1 MFLLNAPYTLR
12 PLRSTTLNLS
22 TTLTCSRPAKSRL
35 GGADLPARF
44 GQTSPATEQQAGE
57 NPTLGAG
64 SPTMLGVS
72 EDTVYEMMTN
82 DELDAL
88 GPEAKRDDM
97 DTPDQLRRD
106 GGIA

>member
-1 MFLLNAPYTLR
+1 
-12 PLRSTTLNLS
+12 
-22 TTLTCSRPAKSRL
+22 
-35 GGADLPARF
+35 
-44 GQTSPATEQQAGE
+44 
-57 NPTLGAG
+57 
-64 SPTMLGVS
+64 MLGVS